1 MINPNVYNRK
11 DYGPLERGPVL
22 FALYLSLM
30 ALDKAPFVNF
40 TFFYMSTISK
50 QFTELRWPNEII

>member
-22 FALYLSLM
+22 FAFYLSLM

-40 TFFYMSTISK
+40 KFFYIIC
-50 QFTELRWPNEII
+50 QQYLNNFPN